1 MPAREQ
7 RASNASSLRVGPKV
21 DAAVPKDKIKDM
33 YFTTTTERVFT
44 GRQLPTAGR
53 MENLREV
60 HCIGQKSTKYLKYQ
74 HRKAP
79 LLDRSACQYTQDYK
93 ALPLGD
99 AAVNTQ
105 LACSFKEAAQ
115 NSMLTSP
122 EGAKLVGETK
132 YADDFK
138 PPSEAQTRGAR
149 QRSCKPKAKRANTL
163 STGGKLLESQSASH
177 EQFGT
182 PDLSMAKNEPVVP
195 PKGNL
200 AIAFLDKFAPP
211 KTAYQQEFGHRA
223 ASVPLLE
230 RSSQKPGAL
239 RKRSRNRPK
248 KPQLPQQAPQQQ
260 APQQQPFQACQH
272 LKLHQQ
278 PPSEWASSV
287 GAPSV
292 FSSKQPMPFQACQ
305 HLPFQQRVPSE
316 AASSVG
322 ACSASAPWQPQQPQ
336 FQACQHLQLQLL
348 QQQQQQR
355 AAADAA
361 SSAGSS
367 SPSRPSRCSSA
378 PAGGRRPPA
387 AVAAAVSSLSVSV
400 SAVTVPTP
408 VPAASALEPQQPRR
422 PASAVLSSAA
432 RRPAFV
438 AASPAR
444 PRSAAAAPNSKGSA
458 SSTVSAST
466 ASSQARPRS
475 AAAASS
481 SSRWSAS
488 SPSTASSAPTA
499 STVESEIWK
508 VRRAPYLSPG
518 M

>member
-21 DAAVPKDKIKDM
+21 DSAIPKDKVKDM

-44 GRQLPTAGR
+44 GRQLPTGGR

-74 HRKAP
+74 LRKAP
-79 LLDRSACQYTQDYK
+79 LLDRSACQYTQDYV
-93 ALPLGD
+93 ALPLCD
-99 AAVNTQ
+99 AAVNAQ
-105 LACSFKEAAQ
+105 LASSFKEASQ
-115 NSMLTSP
+115 NSALTSP

-138 PPSEAQTRGAR
+138 PLSEAQARGAR
-149 QRSCKPKAKRANTL
+149 QRSCKPKAKCANTL

-182 PDLSMAKNEPVVP
+182 PDLSMAKNETVVP

-200 AIAFLDKFAPP
+200 ATAFLDKFAPP
-211 KTAYQQEFGHRA
+211 KTAYQQEFGPRA

-239 RKRSRNRPK
+239 GKRSRNRPR
-248 KPQLPQQAPQQQ
+248 KPQLLQQAPQQQ
-260 APQQQPFQACQH
+260 APQQQPFQACQQ

-278 PPSEWASSV
+278 APSEFASIV
-287 GAPSV
+287 GASCV

-305 HLPFQQRVPSE
+305 HLPFQQRVLSE

-387 AVAAAVSSLSVSV
+387 AVAAALSSLSVSV

-432 RRPAFV
+432 RR
-438 AASPAR
+438 
-444 PRSAAAAPNSKGSA
+444 RSAVATSSKESA
-458 SSTVSAST
+458 SSTLSGST
-466 ASSQARPRS
+466 ASSQARPRL
-475 AAAASS
+475 AVAASS
-481 SSRWSAS
+481 SLRWSAS
-488 SPSTASSAPTA
+488 APSTASSAPTA